1 MMPNTSNPARL
12 ERFALTRDRRE
23 PPAALIDFSARADA
37 VLSRVLPPETRA
49 PEQLHRAMRYA
60 VLGGGKRLRPVL
72 VYATGSALGASLD
85 QLDASAAAVEII
97 HAYSLVHDDLPA
109 MDDDALRRGR
119 PTCHVAFGE
128 AMAILAGDALQAL
141 AFDVLATDRGI
152 GAGIHVEMLAT
163 LAAACGSHGMAGGQ
177 ALDLAAVGERLTPNE
192 LERMHVHKT
201 GALIRASVRLGALAA
216 GCRDAALLDALERYG
231 HAVGL
236 AFQIR
241 DDILDVEGDSTVIGK
256 TAGKDAAND
265 KPTYPT
271 ILGMDQTR
279 TQLRRFTQEAIAAA
293 EILGNRATSLIEIAR
308 YVAERES

>member
-1 MMPNTSNPARL
+1 LTSSR
-12 ERFALTRDRRE
+12 RD
-23 PPAALIDFSARADA
+23 PPAALTEFSARADT
-37 VLSRVLPPETRA
+37 VLSRLLPPENQA
-49 PEQLHRAMRYA
+49 PVELHRAMRYA

-72 VYATGSALGASLD
+72 VYATGSTLGAALER
-85 QLDASAAAVEII
+85 LDASAAAVEII

-141 AFDVLATDRGI
+141 AFDVLAADRALD
-152 GAGIHVEMLAT
+152 AGIHVEMLAT

-177 ALDLAAVGERLTPNE
+177 ALDLAAVGKRLSPQE
-192 LERMHVHKT
+192 LERMHVQKT

-216 GCRDAALLDALERYG
+216 GCRDPALLDALQRYG

-241 DDILDVEGDSTVIGK
+241 DDILDVEGDSSVIGK

-265 KPTYPT
+265 KPTYPA
-271 ILGMDQTR
+271 ILGMDDTR
-279 TQLRRFTQEAIAAA
+279 AQLRRFTEEAIDAVQP
-293 EILGNRATSLIEIAR
+293 LGERATLLIDIAR